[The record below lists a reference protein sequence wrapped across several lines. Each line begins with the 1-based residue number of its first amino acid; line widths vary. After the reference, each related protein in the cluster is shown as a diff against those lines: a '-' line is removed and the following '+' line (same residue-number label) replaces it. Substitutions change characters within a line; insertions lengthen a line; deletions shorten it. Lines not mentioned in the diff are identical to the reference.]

1 MNSIR
6 SLLSAWLL
14 FPLTGLLL
22 LTALIGY
29 PVILHPVT
37 DALDWAL
44 MDSAR
49 TIARLINTPAGYTA
63 LAAAPGHETVRHSDT
78 DDETY
83 FSVRAADGTLLAGDA
98 KVAMPDTALAPGAD
112 LYYDSVI
119 DGRPVRV
126 AAMLA
131 TRAGASLL
139 VQVAETNE
147 NRTRLTRQIFTGVML
162 VEIALIAMVGW
173 LVSRGIRKGLRPL
186 RRLGRDLEARSP
198 GDLGPVHEEHA
209 PLEAQPLVRSI
220 NVLLR
225 QLAVSQQAQRQFVA
239 DAAHQLRTPLA
250 GLRIQ
255 LEYALQQSD
264 PQEWRRTLAM
274 LMPATARTVHLAH
287 QLLTLARTEANPGR
301 ARSMNEVDVADV
313 VKNAASQCMPKA
325 IERDIDLGLELGP
338 CSIVGD
344 AAQLHDLALNLIDNA
359 LSYTPRGASVTVRTA
374 TRGDARVL
382 EVEDEGP
389 GIPEAERARI
399 FQRFYRIVG
408 SEGDGCGLG
417 LAIVQ
422 EIAQAHHGRVSV
434 GDRASGPGSV
444 FTVEFPGRASGTEIS
459 AQD

>member
-6 SLLSAWLL
+6 ALLYAWLL
-14 FPLTGLLL
+14 VPLTGLLL

-44 MDSAR
+44 MDSAH
-49 TIARLINTPAGYTA
+49 TIARFINTPAGYAA

-83 FSVRAADGTLLAGDA
+83 FSVRAPDGTLLAGDG
-98 KVAMPDTALAPGAD
+98 KVAMPPSVVPAGKD
-112 LYYDSVI
+112 LYYDSAI

-126 AAMLA
+126 AAMA
-131 TRAGASLL
+131 VERPGAPPLL
-139 VQVAETNE
+139 IQVAETNE
-147 NRTRLTRQIFTGVML
+147 NRTRLTQQILSGVML
-162 VEIALIAMVGW
+162 VEVALIAMVGW

-198 GDLGPVHEEHA
+198 GDLGPVPESHA
-209 PLEAQPLVRSI
+209 PLEARPLVRSI
-220 NVLLR
+220 NVLLQ
-225 QLAVSQQAQRQFVA
+225 QLAVSQRAQRQFVA

-250 GLRIQ
+250 GLSIQ

-274 LMPATARTVHLAH
+274 LMPATERTVHLTH
-287 QLLTLARTEANPGR
+287 QLLTLARTEAYPGR
-301 ARSMNEVDVADV
+301 ARSMKELDVADA

-338 CSIVGD
+338 CVIEGD
-344 AAQLHDLALNLIDNA
+344 AALLHDLAINLIDNA
-359 LSYTPRGASVTVRTA
+359 LSYTPRGSSVTVRTA
-374 TRGDARVL
+374 TRGEARVL

-389 GIPEAERARI
+389 GIAESERPKV
-399 FQRFYRIVG
+399 FQRFYRILG
-408 SEGDGCGLG
+408 AEGDGCGLG

-422 EIAQAHHGRVSV
+422 EIAQAHQAVV
-434 GDRASGPGSV
+434 TVDDRQGGPGSV
-444 FTVEFPGRASGTEIS
+444 FTVEFRPRA
-459 AQD
+459 

>member
-6 SLLSAWLL
+6 ALLYAWLL
-14 FPLTGLLL
+14 VPLTGLLL
-22 LTALIGY
+22 LTALLGY

-49 TIARLINTPAGYTA
+49 TIARLVNTPAGYAA
-63 LAAAPGHETVRHSDT
+63 LASAPGHETVRHSDT

-83 FSVRAADGTLLAGDA
+83 FSVRAADGTLLAGDG
-98 KVAMPDTALAPGAD
+98 KVAMPQSPVPAGRD
-112 LYYDSVI
+112 LYYDSAI
-119 DGRPVRV
+119 DGQAVRV
-126 AAMLA
+126 AAMA
-131 TRAGASLL
+131 VERAGASLL
-139 VQVAETNE
+139 IQVAETNE
-147 NRTRLTRQIFTGVML
+147 NRTRLTQQILVGVML
-162 VEIALIAMVGW
+162 VEVALIAMVAW

-198 GDLGPVHEEHA
+198 GNLGPVPEEHA
-209 PLEAQPLVRSI
+209 PLEARPLVRSI
-220 NVLLR
+220 NVLLE
-225 QLAVSQQAQRQFVA
+225 QLAVSQRAQRQFVA

-274 LMPATARTVHLAH
+274 LMPATERTVHLTH

-301 ARSMNEVDVADV
+301 ARSLKEVDIAEV

-325 IERDIDLGLELGP
+325 IERDIDLGLTLAP
-338 CSIVGD
+338 CVVMGD
-344 AAQLHDLALNLIDNA
+344 AALLHDLTINLIDNA
-359 LSYTPRGASVTVRTA
+359 LSYTPRGSSVTVRTT
-374 TRGDARVL
+374 TRGDTRVL

-389 GIPEAERARI
+389 GIAESERQKV
-399 FQRFYRIVG
+399 FQRFYRILG
-408 SEGDGCGLG
+408 AEGDGCGLG

-422 EIAQAHHGRVSV
+422 EIAQAHQAVV
-434 GDRASGPGSV
+434 AVEDRKDGPGSL
-444 FTVEFPGRASGTEIS
+444 FTVEFRPPPGK
-459 AQD
+459 

>member
-49 TIARLINTPAGYTA
+49 TIARLINTPAGYAA

-83 FSVRAADGTLLAGDA
+83 FSVRTADGTLLAGDA
-98 KVAMPDTALAPGAD
+98 KVGMPRETPPAGAD
-112 LYYDSVI
+112 VYYDSVI
-119 DGRPVRV
+119 DARSVRV
-126 AAMLA
+126 AAMTV
-131 TRAGASLL
+131 TRDGASLL

-147 NRTRLTRQIFTGVML
+147 NRTRLTQQIFTGVML
-162 VEIALIAMVGW
+162 VEVALIALVAW
-173 LVSRGIRKGLRPL
+173 LVSRGIRKGLLPL

-209 PLEAQPLVRSI
+209 PLEARPLVRSI

-274 LMPATARTVHLAH
+274 LMPATERTVHLAH
-287 QLLTLARTEANPGR
+287 QLLTLARTEAAPARG
-301 ARSMNEVDVADV
+301 RSMQAVDVADV
-313 VKNAASQCMPKA
+313 VKDAAAQCMPKA
-325 IERDIDLGLELGP
+325 IERDIDLGLELKP
-338 CSIVGD
+338 CVVTGD
-344 AAQLHDLALNLIDNA
+344 PALLHDLALNLIDNA
-359 LSYTPRGASVTVRTA
+359 LSYTARGSSVTVHTA
-374 TRGDARVL
+374 ARGGINVL

-389 GIPEAERARI
+389 GVPEAERGRI
-399 FQRFYRIVG
+399 FQRFYRILG
-408 SEGDGCGLG
+408 AEGDGCGLG

-422 EIAQAHHGRVSV
+422 EIAQAHQARVSIA
-434 GDRASGPGSV
+434 DRGNGPGSV
-444 FTVEFPGRASGTEIS
+444 FTVEFPARA
-459 AQD
+459 